1 MGLFTSNQ
9 LAILQ
14 DQVSSLISVN
24 NPHPIN
30 FINDAAHIITNI
42 AMDLHNYL
50 PEKLILTDSSI
61 LFNIQLLTEQKRKI
75 KRIFTTTRN
84 PFLKYALNAISKQIK
99 KDMKSHRS
107 TDIKKFRVSFFKL
120 PKSWRTLKKNWVT
133 QVRKYLSRFKK
144 QSYYC
149 ENRSRQLKEIWRT
162 IKTCVCN

>member
-1 MGLFTSNQ
+1 MGLSPFTSNQ

-50 PEKLILTDSSI
+50 QEKIILTDSSI

-107 TDIKKFRVSFFKL
+107 TDIKKSQSFLFQTPKKL
-120 PKSWRTLKKNWVT
+120 
-133 QVRKYLSRFKK
+133 
-144 QSYYC
+144 
-149 ENRSRQLKEIWRT
+149 ENSEKEMGYPSKEVLIS
-162 IKTCVCN
+162 I

>member
-1 MGLFTSNQ
+1 MGLSPFTSNQ

-107 TDIKKFRVSFFKL
+107 TDIKKNQSFLFQTPKKL
-120 PKSWRTLKKNWVT
+120 
-133 QVRKYLSRFKK
+133 
-144 QSYYC
+144 
-149 ENRSRQLKEIWRT
+149 ENSEKEMGYPSKEVLIS
-162 IKTCVCN
+162 I